1 LRFDVITLFPEMFSA
16 LRHGVVGRALQRGL
30 IELRCWN
37 PRDYTRDAHR
47 TVDDRPFG
55 GGPGMVMKYQP
66 LADALA
72 DARRAAPG
80 ARVACLSP
88 QGRRLDQR
96 AVDELAAR
104 GENLILVAGRY
115 EGLDERFIETHVDE
129 QWSIGDYVLSGG
141 ELPAMVLIDAVTR
154 LLPGVLGHADSAAQ
168 DSFSAGLLDCPHYT
182 RPEVVAGLAV
192 PAVLTSGDHAAIR
205 RWRLRESLG
214 RTWRLRP
221 DLLENR
227 SLSDEERRLLDDY
240 IAALRSAETQE

>member
-1 LRFDVITLFPEMFSA
+1 MRFDVVTLFPEMFSA
-16 LRHGVVGRALQRGL
+16 LRYGVVGRALQRGL
-30 IELRCWN
+30 IDLRCWN
-37 PRDYTRDAHR
+37 PRDYTRDVHR

-72 DARRAAPG
+72 DVRRIAPD
-80 ARVACLSP
+80 ARVLCMSP
-88 QGRRLDQR
+88 QGRRLDQNGV
-96 AVDELAAR
+96 AELATR
-104 GENLILVAGRY
+104 GGDMVLIAGRY
-115 EGLDERFIETHVDE
+115 EGLDERFVEAHVDE

-154 LLPGVLGHADSAAQ
+154 LLPGVLGHADSATQ
-168 DSFSAGLLDCPHYT
+168 DSFSNGLLECPHYT
-182 RPEVVAGLAV
+182 RPEIVAGVAV
-192 PAVLTSGDHAAIR
+192 PAVLTSGDHQAIR

-227 SLSDEERRLLDDY
+227 SLSDEERRLLDEY